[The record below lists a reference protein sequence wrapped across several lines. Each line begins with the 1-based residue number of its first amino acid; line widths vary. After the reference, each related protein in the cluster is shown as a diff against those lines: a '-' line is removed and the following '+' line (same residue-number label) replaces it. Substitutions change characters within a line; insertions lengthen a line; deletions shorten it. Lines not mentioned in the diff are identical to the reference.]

1 MLFVQGIW
9 DSGTRGWAEYER
21 TMSGTMDLPTEFVV
35 YYPPVFNELHG
46 DLPAE
51 YVRVSVDWMEVET
64 HKRIYVKVGDNGEW
78 ITYSYAGE
86 TEEEARG

>member
-1 MLFVQGIW
+1 MQGIW
-9 DSGTRGWAEYER
+9 DSGTRGWAEYEKA
-21 TMSGTMDLPTEFVV
+21 MSGTM
-35 YYPPVFNELHG
+35 

-78 ITYSYAGE
+78 MTYSYAGE
-86 TEEEARG
+86 TEEDARG